1 MSLLQGPRPPAPG
14 QGVRAVRV
22 NDRTEIAI
30 LKLSSSSSSS
40 GSVFLLISNQAV
52 LRSHSE
58 HLQPDSEYNSKQ
70 ALATVRG
77 CILDLEFMA
86 RFD

>member
-1 MSLLQGPRPPAPG
+1 
-14 QGVRAVRV
+14 V

-30 LKLSSSSSSS
+30 AAVAQAEQQQQQRQRLLADFKSSCM
-40 GSVFLLISNQAV
+40 
-52 LRSHSE
+52 RSHSE

>member
-1 MSLLQGPRPPAPG
+1 MIARKLQL
-14 QGVRAVRV
+14 QQW
-22 NDRTEIAI
+22 

-58 HLQPDSEYNSKQ
+58 HLQPDSEYNSNGHWRRVEVVFSTWNSWR
-70 ALATVRG
+70 ALTETG
-77 CILDLEFMA
+77 DFSGDFCYGDQ
-86 RFD
+86 